1 MLINVN
7 QTHMINKSLILDRVK
22 DYFHLKGNSQLA
34 EFLGVTRQTISN
46 WYSRNSIDYDIII
59 TKCTAI
65 DNGIDLKWLLTSEVS
80 NHLDKTSIKGDYIK
94 DDEDEEI
101 NRSVKFLT
109 DEYDRF
115 KDFSESLIDE
125 QGYLDKALKTADL
138 CDKIREINSYADES
152 SVIYRLRSLYTQL
165 KKGEITEVEIKQEL
179 VSLISYDKR
188 FYELVA
194 PYDRELNA
202 LNAILELNDHLE

>member
-1 MLINVN
+1 M
-7 QTHMINKSLILDRVK
+7 
-22 DYFHLKGNSQLA
+22 
-34 EFLGVTRQTISN
+34 
-46 WYSRNSIDYDIII
+46 
-59 TKCTAI
+59 
-65 DNGIDLKWLLTSEVS
+65 
-80 NHLDKTSIKGDYIK
+80 
-94 DDEDEEI
+94 
-101 NRSVKFLT
+101 
-109 DEYDRF
+109 
-115 KDFSESLIDE
+115 
-125 QGYLDKALKTADL
+125 ALKTADL